1 MQALIQ
7 VILPVFL
14 VVGLGYAAAWRGLMT
29 EAGVDGLMKFA
40 QSFAIPIMLFL
51 ALARLDL
58 GTIFEGRML
67 ASFYAGALGG
77 FLAGLLGAHFLFGR
91 DWEDS
96 VAVGFVCL
104 FSNSVLLGLAISERA
119 YGSESLAPN
128 YAIIALHAPF
138 CYLVGI
144 LAMETVRARGA
155 GIGRT
160 ALRVVAGL
168 ATNALVIGIGVGV
181 IVNLSGFALPAV
193 VSDAAGLVARAG
205 LPAALFGLGGVLFR
219 YRPEGDLRLIA
230 YATGVSLLLHPALT
244 WTLGRALEVPPA
256 GFRSAVV
263 TSAMAPGVNAY
274 LFANMYGRARRVAA
288 STVLLATALCVLTA
302 WGWMT
307 ALG

>member
-168 ATNALVIGIGVGV
+168 ATNALVIGIGVGG

-193 VSDAAGLVARAG
+193 VSDAAGLVARA
-205 LPAALFGLGGVLFR
+205 
-219 YRPEGDLRLIA
+219 
-230 YATGVSLLLHPALT
+230 TCS
-244 WTLGRALEVPPA
+244 PP
-256 GFRSAVV
+256 RISSISSSA
-263 TSAMAPGVNAY
+263 S
-274 LFANMYGRARRVAA
+274 
-288 STVLLATALCVLTA
+288 STC
-302 WGWMT
+302 G
-307 ALG
+307 

>member
-144 LAMETVRARGA
+144 PAMETVRARGA
-155 GIGRT
+155 GLGQT
-160 ALRVVAGL
+160 ALRVV
-168 ATNALVIGIGVGV
+168 VGFTRNPL
-181 IVNLSGFALPAV
+181 I
-193 VSDAAGLVARAG
+193 
-205 LPAALFGLGGVLFR
+205 
-219 YRPEGDLRLIA
+219 LRL
-230 YATGVSLLLHPALT
+230 
-244 WTLGRALEVPPA
+244 
-256 GFRSAVV
+256 
-263 TSAMAPGVNAY
+263 
-274 LFANMYGRARRVAA
+274 YGRGRMVAKGTPEWDKLYRLFDEHPGA
-288 STVLLATALCVLTA
+288 S
-302 WGWMT
+302 
-307 ALG
+307 